1 MLIKS
6 MLCKHA
12 ALTRLPIPTENDF
25 VLFLIL
31 IVLLQIG
38 CLPVIKLT
46 GFHYNPNL
54 KRVSAFL
61 EILGQLLGKKIL
73 YVFFLIRTHARQ
85 SIGCYTCLH
94 MFFYDLCKYGS
105 YVHSY
110 PFSTGYC
117 MLPLFRSEVF
127 PHWLVQMRRQ
137 CQANDLPSYIY

>member
-12 ALTRLPIPTENDF
+12 ALTRLPIPTENNIF
-25 VLFLIL
+25 NTTQIL
-31 IVLLQIG
+31 
-38 CLPVIKLT
+38 
-46 GFHYNPNL
+46 
-54 KRVSAFL
+54 RVSAFL
-61 EILGQLLGKKIL
+61 EILGQLWGKKIL

>member
-6 MLCKHA
+6 VLCKHA
-12 ALTRLPIPTENDF
+12 ALTRFPIPTENDF

-31 IVLLQIG
+31 LMLLQIG
-38 CLPVIKLT
+38 CIPVIKLT

-54 KRVSAFL
+54 KGFSFSRDIGTIIGEENIV
-61 EILGQLLGKKIL
+61 
-73 YVFFLIRTHARQ
+73 VFFLIRTHVRQ

-94 MFFYDLCKYGS
+94 MCFYDLCKYGS

-137 CQANDLPSYIY
+137 CQTNDLPSYIC

>member
-1 MLIKS
+1 

-12 ALTRLPIPTENDF
+12 ALTRLPIPTENDIF
-25 VLFLIL
+25 NTTQIL
-31 IVLLQIG
+31 
-38 CLPVIKLT
+38 
-46 GFHYNPNL
+46 
-54 KRVSAFL
+54 RVSAFL

-73 YVFFLIRTHARQ
+73 YVFFVIRTHARQ